1 MIKMMHVKVYNA
13 YRKVVAVCD
22 QELLGKRFTEGQ
34 KLLDVKESFYSG
46 EIMDKDKALITV
58 KSEAADDA
66 TFNFVG
72 KEAIELALSAGI
84 IDKKGVMKMQG
95 IPYALSLL

>member
-1 MIKMMHVKVYNA
+1 MMNVKVYNA

-22 QELLGKRFTEGQ
+22 EGLIGKRFTEGEGQ

-46 EIMDKDKALITV
+46 ELMSKEKALMII

-72 KEAIELALSAGI
+72 KESVELAIEAGI
-84 IDKKGVMKMQG
+84 IDKKGIMKMQG

>member
-1 MIKMMHVKVYNA
+1 MLHVKVYNA

-22 QELLGKRFTEGQ
+22 EGLIGKRFTQGQ

-46 EIMDKDKALITV
+46 EIMGREKALIII
-58 KSEAADDA
+58 KSEAADDS

-72 KEAIELALSAGI
+72 KESIELALEAGI

>member
-1 MIKMMHVKVYNA
+1 MIHVKVYNA

-22 QELLGKRFTEGQ
+22 QGLIGKRFTEGI
-34 KLLDVKESFYSG
+34 KLLDVKESFYNG
-46 EIMDKDKALITV
+46 EIMNREKALIII
-58 KSEAADDA
+58 KSEASDDS

-72 KEAIELALSAGI
+72 KEAIDLGIDAGI
-84 IDKKGVMKMQG
+84 IDKKRIMKMQG